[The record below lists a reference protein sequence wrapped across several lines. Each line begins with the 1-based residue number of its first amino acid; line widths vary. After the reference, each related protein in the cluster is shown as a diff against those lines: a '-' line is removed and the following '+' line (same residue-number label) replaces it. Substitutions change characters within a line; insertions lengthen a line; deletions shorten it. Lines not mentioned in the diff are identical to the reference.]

1 MSMKYELQST
11 QTFITWMNSLK
22 DPITVSKVL
31 TRLDRVSN
39 GNFGDFKP
47 LSGHLFE
54 LKFVFGAGIRIY
66 YTIKGNEIVLLL
78 AGGNKSSQSRD
89 IEKART
95 IFNNLED

>member
-1 MSMKYELQST
+1 MKYELQST
-11 QTFITWMNSLK
+11 QTFNTWMNSLK
-22 DPITVSKVL
+22 DPVTISKVL
-31 TRLDRVSN
+31 ARLDRVSN

-89 IEKART
+89 IDKART
-95 IFNNLED
+95 ILKNLED

>member
-1 MSMKYELQST
+1 MKYELQST
-11 QTFITWMNSLK
+11 QTFNDWMNSLK
-22 DPITVSKVL
+22 DPVTLSKVNI
-31 TRLDRVSN
+31 RLDRVSN

-54 LKFVFGAGIRIY
+54 LRFVFGAGIRIY

-89 IEKART
+89 IDKARD
-95 IFNNLED
+95 ILNNLED

>member
-1 MSMKYELQST
+1 MKYELQST
-11 QTFITWMNSLK
+11 QIFSNWINSLK
-22 DPITVSKVL
+22 DPVTVSKVL

-95 IFNNLED
+95 ILNNLEA